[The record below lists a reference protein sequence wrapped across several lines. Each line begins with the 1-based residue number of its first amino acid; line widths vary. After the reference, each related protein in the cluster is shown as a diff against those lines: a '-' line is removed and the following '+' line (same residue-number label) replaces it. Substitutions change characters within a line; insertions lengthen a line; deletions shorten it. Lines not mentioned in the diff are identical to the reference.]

1 MNIRKKVLSGLLA
14 VVLALGLF
22 VSYAPAQVS
31 AEKSSAALKNELNEL
46 EEEKAKIDKELKAL
60 QKQLADHKGE
70 IQAMANQKSVID
82 QEITL
87 LYGQIDNI
95 NEQLIAYNN
104 LIADKQDELDKSE
117 LHLAELQVQNAERIR
132 AMEKNGKLSYWAV
145 IFDANSFSD
154 LLDRLKIV
162 RQIQAADRALMKQV
176 NEAIAAVA
184 EAKAGL
190 ETEKKSLEATKVE
203 LAETQKK
210 LEKKRAEAEKLLAE
224 LAKRGQEYENL
235 VASTIHDSAT
245 LKEKIL
251 EKEEQYDA
259 AKDRE
264 YKEYLAQLQQQQKPN
279 YSGGNAGTSNNVG
292 GVDWLVP
299 ISYSAMTSPYGWRDH
314 PYYIGQYRFHHGVDL
329 AAPTNTPIYATRNGV
344 VTTTAYE
351 AGGAGNYVSINHQD
365 GFSSIYM
372 HMTRYV
378 VYQGQYVYAG
388 QVIGYC
394 GSTGAST
401 GPHLHFGI
409 YKNGSSVN
417 PADYIKI
424 PRS

>member
-1 MNIRKKVLSGLLA
+1 MNIRKRVLCGFLA
-14 VVLALGLF
+14 VLLMASF
-22 VSYAPAQVS
+22 FAISAPK
-31 AEKSSAALKNELNEL
+31 AEAAKSSAAIKNELNEL

-70 IQAMANQKSVID
+70 IQAMVNQKNVID

-95 NEQLIAYNN
+95 NSQLIAYNN
-104 LIADKQDELDKSE
+104 LIADKQDELDKNE
-117 LHLAELQVQNAERIR
+117 QHLAELQAQNAERIR

-145 IFDANSFSD
+145 IFQANSFSD

-162 RQIQAADRALMKQV
+162 RQIQEADNNLMSEM
-176 NEAIAAVA
+176 NAAIAAVS
-184 EAKAGL
+184 EAKAAL
-190 ETEKKSLEATKVE
+190 EAEKTSLEATKAE
-203 LAETQKK
+203 LAESQKK
-210 LEKKRAEAEKLLAE
+210 LEQKRADADKLLAE
-224 LAKRGQEYENL
+224 LAKKGVEYQAL
-235 VASTIHDSAT
+235 VDESLHDSAT
-245 LKEKIL
+245 LKKQIL

-264 YKEYLAQLQQQQKPN
+264 YKEYLAQLQQQQKPS
-279 YSGGNAGTSNNVG
+279 YSGGSAGTSNNVA

-299 ISYSAMTSPYGWRDH
+299 ISYTAFTSAYGWRDH
-314 PYYIGQYRFHHGVDL
+314 PVYGGQRFHHGVDL
-329 AAPTNTPIYATRNGV
+329 AAPSGTPIYATRSGV
-344 VTTTAYE
+344 VNTASYE
-351 AGGAGNYVSINHQD
+351 AGGAGNYVSIDHKD
-365 GFSSIYM
+365 GYSSIYM

-378 VYQGQYVYAG
+378 VYAGQYVYAG

-409 YKNGSSVN
+409 YYNGSSVN
-417 PADYIKI
+417 PANYIKI
-424 PRS
+424 

>member
-1 MNIRKKVLSGLLA
+1 MNIGKKILSVLLA
-14 VVLALGLF
+14 VVLVAGLF
-22 VSYAPAQVS
+22 VSYSPTEVS
-31 AEKSSAALKNELNEL
+31 AAKSSAAIKNELNDL
-46 EEEKAKIDKELKAL
+46 EKQKAEIDKELKSL
-60 QKQLADHKGE
+60 QKQLSDHKGE
-70 IQAMANQKSVID
+70 IKAMVNQKNVID

-95 NEQLIAYNN
+95 NGQLTAYNN
-104 LIADKQDELDKSE
+104 LIADKQDELDATE
-117 LHLAELQVQNAERIR
+117 LRLAELQVKNAERIR

-145 IFDANSFSD
+145 IFEANSFSD

-162 RQIQAADRALMKQV
+162 RQIQKSDKNLMSEM
-176 NEAIAAVA
+176 NEAIADVA

-190 ETEKKSLEATKVE
+190 EAEKTSLEQTKAE
-203 LAETQKK
+203 LAESQKK
-210 LEKKRAEAEKLLAE
+210 LEAKRADADKLLAE
-224 LAKRGQEYENL
+224 LAERGLEYQAL
-235 VASTIHDSAT
+235 VDESLHDSAT
-245 LKEKIL
+245 LKEQIL

-264 YKEYLAQLQQQQKPN
+264 YKEYLAQLQQQQKPS
-279 YSGGNAGTSNNVG
+279 YSGGSAGTSNTVA

-299 ISYSAMTSPYGWRDH
+299 ISYTAFTSAYGWRDH
-314 PYYIGQYRFHHGVDL
+314 PVYGGQRFHHGVDL
-329 AAPTNTPIYATRNGV
+329 AAPSGTPIYATRSGV
-344 VTTTAYE
+344 VTTASYE
-351 AGGAGNYVSINHQD
+351 AGGAGNYVSINHKD

-378 VYQGQYVYAG
+378 VYSGQYVYAG

-409 YKNGSSVN
+409 YYNGSSVN
-417 PADYIKI
+417 PANYIKI
-424 PRS
+424 

>member
-1 MNIRKKVLSGLLA
+1 MNIGKKILSVLLA
-14 VVLALGLF
+14 VVLVAGLF
-22 VSYAPAQVS
+22 VSYRPTEVS
-31 AEKSSAALKNELNEL
+31 AAKSSAAIKNELNDL
-46 EEEKAKIDKELKAL
+46 EKQKAEIDKELKSL
-60 QKQLADHKGE
+60 QKQLSDHKGE
-70 IQAMANQKSVID
+70 IKAMVNQKNVID

-95 NEQLIAYNN
+95 NGQLTAYNN
-104 LIADKQDELDKSE
+104 LIADKQDELDATE
-117 LHLAELQVQNAERIR
+117 LRLAELQVKNAERIR

-145 IFDANSFSD
+145 IFEANSFSD

-162 RQIQAADRALMKQV
+162 RQIQKSDKNLMSEM
-176 NEAIAAVA
+176 NEAIADVA

-190 ETEKKSLEATKVE
+190 EAEKTSLEQTKAE
-203 LAETQKK
+203 LAESQKK
-210 LEKKRAEAEKLLAE
+210 LEAKRADADKLLAE
-224 LAKRGQEYENL
+224 LAERGLEYQAL
-235 VASTIHDSAT
+235 VDESLHDSAT
-245 LKEKIL
+245 LKEQIL

-264 YKEYLAQLQQQQKPN
+264 YKEYLAQLQQQQKPS
-279 YSGGNAGTSNNVG
+279 YSGGSAGTSNTVA

-299 ISYSAMTSPYGWRDH
+299 ISYTAFTSAYGWRDH
-314 PYYIGQYRFHHGVDL
+314 PVYGGQRFHHGVDL
-329 AAPTNTPIYATRNGV
+329 AAPSGTPIYATRSGV
-344 VTTTAYE
+344 VTTASYE
-351 AGGAGNYVSINHQD
+351 AGGAGNYVSINHKD

-378 VYQGQYVYAG
+378 VYSGQYVYAG

-409 YKNGSSVN
+409 YYNGSSVN
-417 PADYIKI
+417 PANYIKI
-424 PRS
+424 